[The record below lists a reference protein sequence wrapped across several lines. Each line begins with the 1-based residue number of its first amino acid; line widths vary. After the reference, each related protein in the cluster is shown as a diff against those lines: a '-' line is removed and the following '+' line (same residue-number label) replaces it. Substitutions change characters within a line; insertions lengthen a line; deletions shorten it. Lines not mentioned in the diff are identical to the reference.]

1 MTLKEAVRVMET
13 LQRHTE
19 WRNSAIAHKAEE
31 AKALI
36 VKAIKTLQEA
46 VDQLDEL
53 VEDLAHEIDLN
64 PDEIYYGEE

>member
-13 LQRHTE
+13 LQHHTE
-19 WRNSAIAHKAEE
+19 WRNSAVANKAEE